1 MKTTLPYF
9 LLGILL
15 LMGAISIPR
24 EQKPALARPNIL
36 FIAVDDLRPELNFY
50 GARHIKSPNL
60 DKLAGESLVFDRA
73 FCNVPVCGASR
84 TSLLTGTRPTRYRY
98 LNAATRKDTDNPTA
112 TSLPKIFKEN
122 GYTTISNGKIY
133 HHANDDAA
141 AWDEIWRSKLP
152 NHTLE
157 ANRPAPVNGQGNTR
171 GMPYENLNVADD
183 AYPDG
188 DLANKAIADLKK
200 LKGSQKPFFLALGF
214 QKPHLPFSAPKKYW
228 DLYDINTIQ
237 LPPSYAQPTTTP
249 KQAFHNY
256 GELRQYE
263 TVPKKGHLS
272 EDMSR
277 TLIHGYYASVSYI
290 DAQIGR
296 ILEELAAQ
304 GMAENTIVVL
314 WGDHGWN
321 LGDHML
327 WCKHCTFAT
336 SLKTPL
342 ILKVPG
348 QTKGQRTSAIAE
360 YVDIYPS
367 LCELAGIKAPDNLE
381 GESLVPLLK
390 GKERKKDY
398 AVSKFADATTLI
410 KGNHFYTEWV
420 DNKGEAYARMLF
432 DHTNDPLELNNLA
445 EKESHR
451 EIVVKLA
458 KELREKWGKD
468 YLSK

>member
-1 MKTTLPYF
+1 L
-9 LLGILL
+9 
-15 LMGAISIPR
+15 
-24 EQKPALARPNIL
+24 
-36 FIAVDDLRPELNFY
+36 
-50 GARHIKSPNL
+50 ARHIKSPHL

-84 TSLLTGTRPTRYRY
+84 TSLLTGTRPTRHRY
-98 LNAATRKDTDNPTA
+98 LGHDTRKDSDNPTA
-112 TSLPKIFKEN
+112 TSLPRLFREN
-122 GYTTISNGKIY
+122 GYTTISNGKVY
-133 HHANDDAA
+133 HHANDDVA

-152 NHTLE
+152 NHALP
-157 ANRPAPVNGQGNTR
+157 ANRPAPVNGKGNIR
-171 GMPYENLNVADD
+171 GMPYENIEVADD

-188 DLANKAIADLKK
+188 DLANKAINDLKK

-214 QKPHLPFSAPKKYW
+214 HKPHLPFSAPKKYW
-228 DLYDINTIQ
+228 DMYDINSIQ
-237 LPPSYAQPTTTP
+237 LPQSYVQPTSTP
-249 KQAFHNY
+249 RQAFHSY
-256 GELRQYE
+256 GELRNYE
-263 TVPKKGHLS
+263 SVPKKGHLDP
-272 EDMSR
+272 DMAR
-277 TLIHGYYASVSYI
+277 TLIHGYYASVSYV

-296 ILEELAAQ
+296 VLQELTDL

-348 QTKGQRTSAIAE
+348 QTKGQHTAAIAE

-367 LCELAGIKAPDNLE
+367 LCELAGIKAPGNLE
-381 GESLVPLLK
+381 GESLVPLLQ
-390 GKERKKDY
+390 GKARKKDY

-420 DNKGEAYARMLF
+420 DDKGVAYARMLF
-432 DHTNDPLELNNLA
+432 DHTNDPLELDNLA
-445 EKESHR
+445 EKENHR
-451 EIVVKLA
+451 ETVQKLA
-458 KELREKWGKD
+458 TELREKWGKD